1 MKQSV
6 QEHIVVYLKGLAM
19 GAADV
24 VPGVSG
30 GTIALITHIYERLIK
45 AIDNVS
51 LTLVLQLFGRNRKA
65 AWQSLDGSFLLTLVL
80 GIGTSILLVSSGVSW
95 LLATYPIP
103 LWAFFFGL
111 ILASAF
117 VLKNSV
123 TKWNITALVSMVI
136 GFFVAFG
143 IGLITPNTGS
153 ESLLY
158 LFLCGVLVV
167 IAMILPGISGAFILI
182 LLGAYETAL
191 NALDKLKNFE
201 LEGLVVFLVMAA
213 GGLVGLKAF
222 AKILRWLFTQHKNI
236 VLAAMTG
243 FLLGSLYKVWP
254 WKKVTSYYT
263 NSDGLAEP
271 LTTAVVLPELS
282 NPDAQALLA
291 FVAFIAA
298 LCLLYFLEK
307 FSTKSHG

>member
-1 MKQSV
+1 MKQSM
-6 QEHIVVYLKGLAM
+6 QKHIIVYLKGLAM
-19 GAADV
+19 GAADL

-45 AIDNVS
+45 AIDTVS
-51 LTLVLQLFGRNRKA
+51 LTLVLKLFGRNRKA

-80 GIGTSILLVSSGVSW
+80 GIGTSILLVSSGITW
-95 LLATYPIP
+95 LIAAYPIP

-123 TKWNITALVSMVI
+123 TKWNVTALAAMAI

-143 IGLITPNTGS
+143 IGLVTPNKGS

-182 LLGAYETAL
+182 LLGAYKTAL
-191 NALDKLKNFE
+191 NALNKLKNFE

-213 GGLVGLKAF
+213 GGVVGLKAF
-222 AKILRWLFTQHKNI
+222 AKILRWLFTQYINI
-236 VLAAMTG
+236 ILAAMTG
-243 FLLGSLYKVWP
+243 FLLGSLYRVWP

-263 NSDGLAEP
+263 NSDGLEQP
-271 LTTAVVLPELS
+271 LTTTVVLPELS
-282 NPDAQALLA
+282 NPDAEVLLA

-307 FSTKSHG
+307 FSTESHG

>member
-1 MKQSV
+1 MKQSG
-6 QEHIVVYLKGLAM
+6 QENIVVYLKGLAM

-30 GTIALITHIYERLIK
+30 GTIALITHIYERLIL
-45 AIDNVS
+45 AIDGVS
-51 LTLVLQLFGRNRKA
+51 VELVIQLFGTKRKE
-65 AWQSLDGSFLLTLVL
+65 AWKAIDGSFLLPLVL
-80 GIGTSILLVSSGVSW
+80 GIATSILLLSGLIEW
-95 LLATYPIP
+95 LLHYYPIP

-117 VLKNSV
+117 VLKSSV
-123 TKWNITALVSMVI
+123 TKWNITALAAMAI

-143 IGLITPNTGS
+143 IGLVTPNTGS

-182 LLGAYETAL
+182 LLGTYETAL
-191 NALDKLKNFE
+191 DALDKLKHFE

-213 GGLVGLKAF
+213 GGVVGLKAF

-236 VLAAMTG
+236 VLATMTG

-271 LTTAVVLPELS
+271 LTTTAVLPELS
-282 NPDAQALLA
+282 NPDAQVLLA